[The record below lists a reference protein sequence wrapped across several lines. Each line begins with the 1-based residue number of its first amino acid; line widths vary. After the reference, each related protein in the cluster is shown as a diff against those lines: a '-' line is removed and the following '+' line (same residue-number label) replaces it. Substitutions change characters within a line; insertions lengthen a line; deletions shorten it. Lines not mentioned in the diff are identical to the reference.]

1 MPFPTHRLRRLRT
14 TGRLRDLV
22 RETRLHPAQFILP
35 LFVCPG
41 EGVRREIGAMPGN
54 YQLSI
59 DELVKECTG
68 IASLGIGGVMLFGL
82 PESKDEIASGAY
94 DENGIVQRAVRALRR
109 EVRELLIVTD
119 VCNCEY
125 TSHGHCGSIKDGDV
139 DGVVD
144 NDVTLQWLAKTAR
157 SHARAGAD
165 IVAPSDMMD
174 GRVGAIRQALDVNGY
189 EKTPILAYAAK
200 FASVFYG
207 PFREAAESTPQFG
220 DRRSYQMDP
229 ANGREAM
236 REIELD
242 LEEGADMIM
251 VKPAMPYLDLIC
263 RARERFDVPIA
274 AYQVSGE
281 YSMIMA
287 AARNGWLDQDRAM
300 MESLTSIARAGAGI
314 ILTYFAKPAARLLG

>member
-1 MPFPTHRLRRLRT
+1 VPRL
-14 TGRLRDLV
+14 LV
-22 RETRLHPAQFILP
+22 I
-35 LFVCPG
+35 
-41 EGVRREIGAMPGN
+41 
-54 YQLSI
+54 
-59 DELVKECTG
+59 
-68 IASLGIGGVMLFGL
+68 
-82 PESKDEIASGAY
+82 
-94 DENGIVQRAVRALRR
+94 
-109 EVRELLIVTD
+109 TD

-125 TSHGHCGSIKDGDV
+125 TSHGHCGKIVNGDV
-139 DGVVD
+139 D
-144 NDVTLQWLAKTAR
+144 NDQTLDWLARSAV

-174 GRVGAIRQALDVNGY
+174 GRVAAIRTALDREGFQ
-189 EKTPILAYAAK
+189 KTPILSYAAK

-251 VKPAMPYLDLIC
+251 VKPALAYLDLIWQ
-263 RARERFDVPIA
+263 ARQRFDVPIA

-281 YSMIMA
+281 FSMIVA
-287 AARNGWLDQDRAM
+287 AARNGWIDQERAM
-300 MESLTSIARAGAGI
+300 METLTAIRRAGAGM
-314 ILTYFAKPAARLLG
+314 ILTYFAKAAAKLC

>member
-22 RETRLHPAQFILP
+22 RETRLDPAQFILP
-35 LFVCPG
+35 LFACPG

-59 DELVKECTG
+59 DELVKEC
-68 IASLGIGGVMLFGL
+68 AEVPSLGIGGVMLFGL
-82 PESKDEIASGAY
+82 PERKDEIASGAY

-109 EVRELLIVTD
+109 ELPELLIVTD

-139 DGVVD
+139 D
-144 NDVTLQWLAKTAR
+144 NDVTLQWLAKTAL

-174 GRVGAIRQALDVNGY
+174 GRVGAIRQTLDANGY

-207 PFREAAESTPQFG
+207 PFREAADSTPQFG

-251 VKPAMPYLDLIC
+251 VKPAMPYLDLIF

-281 YSMIMA
+281 HSMIMA
-287 AARNGWLDQDRAM
+287 AARNGWLDRDRAM